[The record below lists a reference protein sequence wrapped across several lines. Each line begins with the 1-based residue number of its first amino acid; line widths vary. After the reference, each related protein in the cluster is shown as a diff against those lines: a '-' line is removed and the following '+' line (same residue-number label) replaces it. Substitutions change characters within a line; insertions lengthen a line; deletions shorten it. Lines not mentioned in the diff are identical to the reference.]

1 MARIAALSADL
12 MLASRVRA
20 SLEAAGHDVEQGT
33 ALEGVGDVN
42 LIVADLDAVQPEELS
57 DVAVPVIG
65 FYPHT
70 DVALKD
76 RADSAGIDLVVPR
89 SRMARELPELVDRL
103 LAQG

>member
-1 MARIAALSADL
+1 

-33 ALEGVGDVN
+33 ALDGVGEVD
-42 LIVADLDAVQPEELS
+42 LIVADLDAVSPEQLAE
-57 DVAVPVIG
+57 AGVPVIG

-70 DVALKD
+70 DTALKE
-76 RADSAGIDLVVPR
+76 RADASGIAVAVPR
-89 SRMARELPELVDRL
+89 SRMSRELPQLVGSL